1 MLRPPLHI
9 MIFFLLGVAG
19 VEFLLLLYIMIT
31 LYIEDAI
38 LLIEPNRTVLGGE
51 IILFF
56 SLMVLSF
63 YYSYQIYKQGIKEAE
78 KARYSP

>member
-1 MLRPPLHI
+1 MLRPPLRF

-19 VEFLLLLYIMIT
+19 VEFLLLLFIMIV
-31 LYIEDAI
+31 LYLEDAI
-38 LLIEPNRTVLGGE
+38 LLIEPNRLVLGRE

-63 YYSYQIYKQGIKEAE
+63 YYSYQTYKQGFRKNEA
-78 KARYSP
+78 KA